1 MHSREFNDGLKGLP
15 MNNRDQY
22 KGILRFW
29 ASASLLML
37 ETGIYTY
44 AWFNWYADAG
54 LDYFFRGNYVVIGLY
69 VLIGFFFM
77 RTFGGFQIGKA
88 KTAEIMSAQMLS
100 VLCVNVI
107 THLQLCLIGTWRISE
122 NVLPIIYMTIADMV
136 LVIIWVLFVTWI
148 FAKLYPPRALLLVYG
163 EREPG
168 NLLRKM
174 KIREDKYDVKE
185 SISCNVDWD
194 LLTAKMDEYG
204 AVMMADIPADVR
216 NKILKYC
223 FSKRIRCYAVPKIA
237 DIMIMSAEKIQIS
250 DTALLL
256 FRNQG
261 LSAGQRCIKRI
272 FDIVVGVIA
281 VIIAS
286 PVMLVIAIAIKAYDG
301 GPVFFIQDR
310 LTRDG
315 EVFRI
320 YKFRSMRV
328 QGADEKQSITKKNDD
343 RITPVGHIIRKL
355 HLDELPQV
363 FNIIKGDMSFVGPRP
378 EWTATTEQY
387 SQNLPEFLF
396 RLKVKAGLTGYAQ
409 VYGKYNTTPYDKLM
423 LDLCYIEKYSFW
435 LDIKLML
442 MTVKTLFQKE
452 NTEGV
457 EAWQTSA
464 DNDDEHGE

>member
-1 MHSREFNDGLKGLP
+1 

-22 KGILRFW
+22 KGIVRFW
-29 ASASLLML
+29 SSALLLML
-37 ETGIYTY
+37 LTGVYTY
-44 AWFNWYADAG
+44 AWFNWYKEAG
-54 LDYFFRGNYVVIGLY
+54 LYYDNRGNYAIICLY
-69 VLIGFFFM
+69 ALIGFFFM
-77 RTFGGFQIGKA
+77 KTFGSFQIGKV
-88 KTAEIMSAQMLS
+88 KMREIIFAQILS
-100 VLCVNVI
+100 VLCLNAV
-107 THLQLCLIGTWRISE
+107 THLQFCLIGRWRISE
-122 NVLPIIYMTIADMV
+122 HLQLLSYMTIADIV
-136 LVIIWVLFVTWI
+136 VVILWGLIVTWV
-148 FAKLYPPRALLLVYG
+148 FAKLYPPRAMLMVYG

-194 LLTAKMDEYG
+194 VLTDKIDEYG
-204 AVMMADIPADVR
+204 AVLMADISSDVR

-223 FSKRIRCYAVPKIA
+223 FNKRIRCYAVPKIS

-310 LTRDG
+310 LTRNG

-423 LDLCYIEKYSFW
+423 LDLTYIEKYSFW
-435 LDIKLML
+435 LDIKLMFL
-442 MTVKTLFQKE
+442 TVKTLFQKE

-464 DNDDEHGE
+464 DNDDEHVN

>member
-1 MHSREFNDGLKGLP
+1 
-15 MNNRDQY
+15 MNKRDQY

-29 ASASLLML
+29 ASAILML
-37 ETGIYTY
+37 LQTGIYSY

-69 VLIGFFFM
+69 ALISFFFM
-77 RTFGGFQIGKA
+77 KAFGCFQIGKV
-88 KTAEIMSAQMLS
+88 KVGETIFTQILS
-100 VLCVNVI
+100 TLCVNTV
-107 THLQLCLIGTWRISE
+107 THLQLCLIGVWRLTE
-122 NVLPIIYMTIADMV
+122 NLAPILYMTAVDIV
-136 LVIIWVLFVTWI
+136 LVVLWAFFATWV
-148 FAKLYPPRALLLVYG
+148 FAKLYPPRAILMVYG
-163 EREPG
+163 EREPV

-174 KIREDKYDVKE
+174 KIREDKYDVRE
-185 SISCNVDWD
+185 SISCNVEWD
-194 LLTAKMDEYG
+194 VLTEKIETYG
-204 AVMMADIPADVR
+204 AVLMADISSDIR

-223 FSKRIRCYAVPKIA
+223 FNNHIRCYAVPKIS

-261 LSAGQRCIKRI
+261 LSAGQRCVKRI
-272 FDIVVGVIA
+272 FDIVVGAVA

-286 PVMLVIAIAIKAYDG
+286 PVMLVIAAAIKIYDG

-310 LTRDG
+310 LTRNG

-378 EWTATTEQY
+378 EWTATTDLY

-423 LDLCYIEKYSFW
+423 LDLTYIEKYSFW

-442 MTVKTLFQKE
+442 LTVKTLFQKE

-464 DNDDEHGE
+464 QIEDEHGD

>member
-1 MHSREFNDGLKGLP
+1 

-29 ASASLLML
+29 ASAILMML
-37 ETGIYTY
+37 QTGIYTY

-69 VLIGFFFM
+69 ALISFFFM
-77 RTFGGFQIGKA
+77 KAFGCFQIGKV
-88 KTAEIMSAQMLS
+88 KTGETIFTQILS
-100 VLCVNVI
+100 TLCVNAV
-107 THLQLCLIGTWRISE
+107 THLQLCLIGVWRLTE
-122 NVLPIIYMTIADMV
+122 NLAPILYMTAADIV
-136 LVIIWVLFVTWI
+136 LVILWAILVTWV
-148 FAKLYPPRALLLVYG
+148 FAKLYPPRAILMIYG
-163 EREPG
+163 EREAV

-174 KIREDKYDVKE
+174 KIREDKYDVRE
-185 SISCNVDWD
+185 SVSCNVDWD
-194 LLTAKMDEYG
+194 ILTAKIDQYG
-204 AVMMADIPADVR
+204 AVLMADISSDIR

-223 FSKRIRCYAVPKIA
+223 FNNHIRCYAVPKIS

-261 LSAGQRCIKRI
+261 LSAGQRCVKRI

-286 PVMLVIAIAIKAYDG
+286 PVMLVIGIAIKVYDG

-310 LTRDG
+310 LTRNG

-328 QGADEKQSITKKNDD
+328 QGADEKKSITKKNDD
-343 RITPVGHIIRKL
+343 RITPVGHVIRKL

-378 EWTATTEQY
+378 EWTATTDLY
-387 SQNLPEFLF
+387 SQHLPEFLF

-423 LDLCYIEKYSFW
+423 LDLTYIEKYSFW

-442 MTVKTLFQKE
+442 LTVKTLFQKE

-464 DNDDEHGE
+464 QIEDEHGD

>member
-1 MHSREFNDGLKGLP
+1 

-22 KGILRFW
+22 KGIFRFW
-29 ASASLLML
+29 ASAILMML

-44 AWFNWYADAG
+44 AWFNWYKEVG
-54 LDYFFRGNYVVIGLY
+54 LYYSDRGNYAVIGLY
-69 VLIGFFFM
+69 ILISFFFM
-77 RTFGGFQIGKA
+77 RTFGCFQIGKV
-88 KTAEIMSAQMLS
+88 KTGETIFTQILS
-100 VLCVNVI
+100 TLCVNAV
-107 THLQLCLIGTWRISE
+107 THLQMCLIGVWRLTE
-122 NVLPIIYMTIADMV
+122 NLAPIVYMTAADIV
-136 LVIIWVLFVTWI
+136 LVVLWAFFVVWV
-148 FAKLYPPRALLLVYG
+148 FAKLYPPRAILMIYG
-163 EREPG
+163 EREAV

-174 KIREDKYDVKE
+174 KIREDKYDVRE
-185 SISCNVDWD
+185 SVSCNVDWD
-194 LLTAKMDEYG
+194 ILTAKIDQYG
-204 AVMMADIPADVR
+204 AVLMADISSDIR

-223 FSKRIRCYAVPKIA
+223 FNNHIRCYAVPKIS

-286 PVMLVIAIAIKAYDG
+286 PVMLVIGIAIKVYDG

-310 LTRDG
+310 LTRNG

-328 QGADEKQSITKKNDD
+328 QGADEKKSITKKNDD
-343 RITPVGHIIRKL
+343 RITPVGHVIRKL

-378 EWTATTEQY
+378 EWTATTDLY
-387 SQNLPEFLF
+387 SQHLPEFLF

-423 LDLCYIEKYSFW
+423 LDLTYIEKYSFW

-442 MTVKTLFQKE
+442 LTVKTLFQKE

-464 DNDDEHGE
+464 QIEDEHGD

>member
-1 MHSREFNDGLKGLP
+1 

-29 ASASLLML
+29 ASAILMML
-37 ETGIYTY
+37 QTGIYTY

-69 VLIGFFFM
+69 ALISFFFM
-77 RTFGGFQIGKA
+77 KAFGCFQIGKI
-88 KTAEIMSAQMLS
+88 KTGEIIFTQILS
-100 VLCVNVI
+100 TLCVNAV
-107 THLQLCLIGTWRISE
+107 THLQLCLIGVWRLTE
-122 NVLPIIYMTIADMV
+122 NLAPILYMTAADIV
-136 LVIIWVLFVTWI
+136 LEILWAIFVTWA
-148 FAKLYPPRALLLVYG
+148 FAKLYPPRAILMIYG
-163 EREPG
+163 EREAV

-174 KIREDKYDVKE
+174 KIREDKYDVRE
-185 SISCNVDWD
+185 SVSCNVDWD
-194 LLTAKMDEYG
+194 ILTAKIDQYG
-204 AVMMADIPADVR
+204 AVLMADISSDIR

-223 FSKRIRCYAVPKIA
+223 FNNHIRCYAVPKIS

-286 PVMLVIAIAIKAYDG
+286 PVMLVIGIAIKVYDG

-310 LTRDG
+310 LTRNG

-328 QGADEKQSITKKNDD
+328 QGADEKKSITKKNDD
-343 RITPVGHIIRKL
+343 RITPVGHVIRKL

-378 EWTATTEQY
+378 EWTATTDLY
-387 SQNLPEFLF
+387 SQHLPEFLF

-423 LDLCYIEKYSFW
+423 LDLTYIEKYSFW

-442 MTVKTLFQKE
+442 LTVKTLFQKE

-464 DNDDEHGE
+464 QIEDEHGD

>member
-1 MHSREFNDGLKGLP
+1 

-29 ASASLLML
+29 ASAILMMFQ
-37 ETGIYTY
+37 TGIYAY

-69 VLIGFFFM
+69 ALISFFFM
-77 RTFGGFQIGKA
+77 RTFGSFQIGKV
-88 KTAEIMSAQMLS
+88 KMRETISAQILS
-100 VLCVNVI
+100 VLCVNAV
-107 THLQLCLIGTWRISE
+107 THLQLCLIGRWRLTE
-122 NVLPIIYMTIADMV
+122 NLAPICYMTVADIIV
-136 LVIIWVLFVTWI
+136 VILWTVFVTWA
-148 FAKLYPPRALLLVYG
+148 FSKLYPPRAILMIYG
-163 EREPG
+163 EREPV

-174 KIREDKYDVKE
+174 KIREDKYDVRE
-185 SISCNVDWD
+185 SISCNTDWD
-194 LLTAKMDEYG
+194 ILTAKIEEYG
-204 AVMMADIPADVR
+204 AVLMADISSDVR
-216 NKILKYC
+216 NKVLKYC
-223 FSKRIRCYAVPKIA
+223 FNKHIRCYAVPKIS

-272 FDIVVGVIA
+272 FDIVVGMIA
-281 VIIAS
+281 VVIAS
-286 PVMLVIAIAIKAYDG
+286 PVMLVIAIAIKVYDG

-310 LTRDG
+310 LTRNG

-363 FNIIKGDMSFVGPRP
+363 FNIIKGDMSFV
-378 EWTATTEQY
+378 
-387 SQNLPEFLF
+387 
-396 RLKVKAGLTGYAQ
+396 VCVYA
-409 VYGKYNTTPYDKLM
+409 
-423 LDLCYIEKYSFW
+423 CR
-435 LDIKLML
+435 
-442 MTVKTLFQKE
+442 TVRREL
-452 NTEGV
+452 
-457 EAWQTSA
+457 
-464 DNDDEHGE
+464 

>member
-1 MHSREFNDGLKGLP
+1 M
-15 MNNRDQY
+15 
-22 KGILRFW
+22 
-29 ASASLLML
+29 LLQ
-37 ETGIYTY
+37 TGIYSY

-69 VLIGFFFM
+69 ALISFFFM
-77 RTFGGFQIGKA
+77 KAFGCFQIGKV
-88 KTAEIMSAQMLS
+88 KVGETIFTQILS
-100 VLCVNVI
+100 TLCVNAV
-107 THLQLCLIGTWRISE
+107 THLQLCLIGVWRLTE
-122 NVLPIIYMTIADMV
+122 NLAPILYMTAVDIV
-136 LVIIWVLFVTWI
+136 LVVLWAFFATWV
-148 FAKLYPPRALLLVYG
+148 FAKLYPPRAILMVYG
-163 EREPG
+163 EREPV

-174 KIREDKYDVKE
+174 KIREDKYDVRE
-185 SISCNVDWD
+185 SISCNVEWD
-194 LLTAKMDEYG
+194 VLTEKIEKYG
-204 AVMMADIPADVR
+204 AVLMADISSDIR

-223 FSKRIRCYAVPKIA
+223 FNNHIRCYAVPKIS

-272 FDIVVGVIA
+272 FDIVVGAVA

-286 PVMLVIAIAIKAYDG
+286 PVMLVIAAAIKIYDG

-310 LTRDG
+310 LTRNG

-378 EWTATTEQY
+378 EWTATTDLY

-423 LDLCYIEKYSFW
+423 LDLTYIEKYSFW

-442 MTVKTLFQKE
+442 LTVKTLFQKE

-464 DNDDEHGE
+464 QIEDEHGD

>member
-1 MHSREFNDGLKGLP
+1 

-29 ASASLLML
+29 ASAILMML
-37 ETGIYTY
+37 QTGIYTY

-69 VLIGFFFM
+69 ALISFFFM
-77 RTFGGFQIGKA
+77 KAFGCFQIGKV
-88 KTAEIMSAQMLS
+88 KTGEIIFTQILS
-100 VLCVNVI
+100 TLCVNAV
-107 THLQLCLIGTWRISE
+107 THLQLCLIGVWRLTE
-122 NVLPIIYMTIADMV
+122 NLAPILYMTAADIV
-136 LVIIWVLFVTWI
+136 LVILWAILVTWV
-148 FAKLYPPRALLLVYG
+148 FAKLYPPRAILMIYG
-163 EREPG
+163 EREAV

-174 KIREDKYDVKE
+174 KIREDKYDVRE
-185 SISCNVDWD
+185 SVSCNVDWD
-194 LLTAKMDEYG
+194 ILTAKIDQYG
-204 AVMMADIPADVR
+204 AVLMADISSDIR

-223 FSKRIRCYAVPKIA
+223 FNNHIRCYAVPKIS

-286 PVMLVIAIAIKAYDG
+286 PVMLVIGIAIKVYDG

-310 LTRDG
+310 LTRNG

-328 QGADEKQSITKKNDD
+328 QGADEKKSITKKNDD
-343 RITPVGHIIRKL
+343 RITPVGHVIRKL

-378 EWTATTEQY
+378 EWTATTDLY
-387 SQNLPEFLF
+387 SQHLPEFLF

-423 LDLCYIEKYSFW
+423 LDLPYIEKYSFW

-442 MTVKTLFQKE
+442 LTVKTLFQKE

-464 DNDDEHGE
+464 QIEDEHGD

>member
-1 MHSREFNDGLKGLP
+1 

-29 ASASLLML
+29 ASAILMML
-37 ETGIYTY
+37 QTGIYTY

-69 VLIGFFFM
+69 ALISFFFM
-77 RTFGGFQIGKA
+77 KAFGCFQIGKI
-88 KTAEIMSAQMLS
+88 KTGEIIFTQILS
-100 VLCVNVI
+100 TLCVNAV
-107 THLQLCLIGTWRISE
+107 THLQLCLIGVWRLTE
-122 NVLPIIYMTIADMV
+122 NLAPILYMTAADIV
-136 LVIIWVLFVTWI
+136 LVILWAILVTWV
-148 FAKLYPPRALLLVYG
+148 FAKLYPPRAILMIYG
-163 EREPG
+163 EREAV

-174 KIREDKYDVKE
+174 KIREDKYDVRE
-185 SISCNVDWD
+185 SVSCNVDWD
-194 LLTAKMDEYG
+194 ILTAKIDQYG
-204 AVMMADIPADVR
+204 AVLMADISSDIR

-223 FSKRIRCYAVPKIA
+223 FNNHIRCYAVPKIS

-286 PVMLVIAIAIKAYDG
+286 PVMLVIGIAIKVYDG

-310 LTRDG
+310 LTRNG

-328 QGADEKQSITKKNDD
+328 QGADEKKSITKKNDD
-343 RITPVGHIIRKL
+343 RITPVGHVIRKL

-378 EWTATTEQY
+378 EWTATTDLY
-387 SQNLPEFLF
+387 SQHLPEFLF

-423 LDLCYIEKYSFW
+423 LDLTYIEKYSFW

-442 MTVKTLFQKE
+442 LTVKTLFQKE

-464 DNDDEHGE
+464 QIEDEHGD

>member
-1 MHSREFNDGLKGLP
+1 

-29 ASASLLML
+29 ASAILMML
-37 ETGIYTY
+37 QTGIYTY

-69 VLIGFFFM
+69 ALISFFFM
-77 RTFGGFQIGKA
+77 KAFGCFQIGKV
-88 KTAEIMSAQMLS
+88 KTGEIIFTQILS
-100 VLCVNVI
+100 TLCVNAV
-107 THLQLCLIGTWRISE
+107 THLQLCLIGVWRLTE
-122 NVLPIIYMTIADMV
+122 NLAPILYMTAADIV
-136 LVIIWVLFVTWI
+136 LVILWAIFVTWV
-148 FAKLYPPRALLLVYG
+148 FAKLYPPRAILMIYG
-163 EREPG
+163 EREAV

-174 KIREDKYDVKE
+174 KIREDKYDVRE
-185 SISCNVDWD
+185 SVSCNVDWD
-194 LLTAKMDEYG
+194 ILTAKIDQYG
-204 AVMMADIPADVR
+204 AVLMADISSDIR

-223 FSKRIRCYAVPKIA
+223 FNNHIRCYAVPKIS

-286 PVMLVIAIAIKAYDG
+286 PVMLVIGIAIKVYDG

-310 LTRDG
+310 LTRNG

-328 QGADEKQSITKKNDD
+328 QGTDEKKSITKKNDD
-343 RITPVGHIIRKL
+343 RITPVGHVIRKL

-378 EWTATTEQY
+378 EWTATTDLY
-387 SQNLPEFLF
+387 SQHLPEFLF

-423 LDLCYIEKYSFW
+423 LDLTYIEKYSFW

-442 MTVKTLFQKE
+442 LTVKTLFQKE

-464 DNDDEHGE
+464 QIEDEHGD

>member
-1 MHSREFNDGLKGLP
+1 

-29 ASASLLML
+29 ASAILMML
-37 ETGIYTY
+37 QTGIYTY

-69 VLIGFFFM
+69 ALISFFFM
-77 RTFGGFQIGKA
+77 KAFGCFQIGKV
-88 KTAEIMSAQMLS
+88 KTGETIFTQILS
-100 VLCVNVI
+100 TLCVNAV
-107 THLQLCLIGTWRISE
+107 THLQLCLIGVWRLTE
-122 NVLPIIYMTIADMV
+122 NLAPILYMTAADIV
-136 LVIIWVLFVTWI
+136 LVILWAILVTWV
-148 FAKLYPPRALLLVYG
+148 FAKLYPPRAILMIYG
-163 EREPG
+163 EREAV

-174 KIREDKYDVKE
+174 KIREDKYDVRE
-185 SISCNVDWD
+185 SVSCNVDWD
-194 LLTAKMDEYG
+194 ILTAKIDQYG
-204 AVMMADIPADVR
+204 AVLMADISSDIR

-223 FSKRIRCYAVPKIA
+223 FNNHIRCYAVPKIS

-286 PVMLVIAIAIKAYDG
+286 PVMLVIGIAIKVYDG

-310 LTRDG
+310 LTRNG

-328 QGADEKQSITKKNDD
+328 QGADEKKSITKKNDD
-343 RITPVGHIIRKL
+343 RITPVGHVIRKL

-378 EWTATTEQY
+378 EWTATTDLY
-387 SQNLPEFLF
+387 SQHLPEFLF

-423 LDLCYIEKYSFW
+423 LDLTYIEKYSFW

-442 MTVKTLFQKE
+442 LTVKTLFQKE

-464 DNDDEHGE
+464 QIEDEHGD

>member
-1 MHSREFNDGLKGLP
+1 MK
-15 MNNRDQY
+15 
-22 KGILRFW
+22 
-29 ASASLLML
+29 A
-37 ETGIYTY
+37 
-44 AWFNWYADAG
+44 
-54 LDYFFRGNYVVIGLY
+54 
-69 VLIGFFFM
+69 
-77 RTFGGFQIGKA
+77 FGCFQIGKV
-88 KTAEIMSAQMLS
+88 KTGEIIFTQILS
-100 VLCVNVI
+100 TLCVNAV
-107 THLQLCLIGTWRISE
+107 THLQLCLIGVWRLTE
-122 NVLPIIYMTIADMV
+122 NLAPILYMTAADIV
-136 LVIIWVLFVTWI
+136 LVILWAILVTWV
-148 FAKLYPPRALLLVYG
+148 FAKLYPPRAILMIYG
-163 EREPG
+163 EREAV

-174 KIREDKYDVKE
+174 KIREDKYDVRE
-185 SISCNVDWD
+185 SVSCNVDWD
-194 LLTAKMDEYG
+194 ILTAKIDQYG
-204 AVMMADIPADVR
+204 AVLMADISSDIR

-223 FSKRIRCYAVPKIA
+223 FNNHIRCYAVPKIS

-286 PVMLVIAIAIKAYDG
+286 PVMLVIGIAIKVYDG

-310 LTRDG
+310 LTRNG

-328 QGADEKQSITKKNDD
+328 QGADEKKSITKKNDD
-343 RITPVGHIIRKL
+343 RITPVGHVIRKL

-378 EWTATTEQY
+378 EWTATTDLY
-387 SQNLPEFLF
+387 SQHLPEFLF

-423 LDLCYIEKYSFW
+423 LDLTYIEKYSFW

-442 MTVKTLFQKE
+442 LTVKTLFQKE

-464 DNDDEHGE
+464 QIEDEHGD

>member
-1 MHSREFNDGLKGLP
+1 

-29 ASASLLML
+29 ASAILMML
-37 ETGIYTY
+37 QTGIYTY

-69 VLIGFFFM
+69 ALISFFFM
-77 RTFGGFQIGKA
+77 KAFGCFQIGKV
-88 KTAEIMSAQMLS
+88 KTGEIIFTQILS
-100 VLCVNVI
+100 TLCVNAV
-107 THLQLCLIGTWRISE
+107 THLQLCLIGVWRLTE
-122 NVLPIIYMTIADMV
+122 NLAPILYMTAADIV
-136 LVIIWVLFVTWI
+136 LVILWAMFVTWV
-148 FAKLYPPRALLLVYG
+148 FAKLYPPRAILMIYG
-163 EREPG
+163 EREAV

-174 KIREDKYDVKE
+174 KIREDKYDVRE
-185 SISCNVDWD
+185 SVSCNVDWD
-194 LLTAKMDEYG
+194 ILTAKIDQYG
-204 AVMMADIPADVR
+204 AVLMADISSDIR

-223 FSKRIRCYAVPKIA
+223 FNNHIRCYAVPKIS

-286 PVMLVIAIAIKAYDG
+286 PVMLVIGIAIKVYDG

-310 LTRDG
+310 LTRNG

-328 QGADEKQSITKKNDD
+328 QGADEKKSITKKNDD
-343 RITPVGHIIRKL
+343 RITPVGHVIRKL

-378 EWTATTEQY
+378 EWTATTDLY
-387 SQNLPEFLF
+387 SQHLPEFLF

-423 LDLCYIEKYSFW
+423 LDLTYIEKYSFW

-442 MTVKTLFQKE
+442 LTVKTLFQKE

-464 DNDDEHGE
+464 QIEDEHGD

>member
-1 MHSREFNDGLKGLP
+1 

-29 ASASLLML
+29 ASAILMML
-37 ETGIYTY
+37 QTGIYTY

-69 VLIGFFFM
+69 ALISFFFM
-77 RTFGGFQIGKA
+77 KAFGCFQIGKV
-88 KTAEIMSAQMLS
+88 KTGETIFTQILS
-100 VLCVNVI
+100 TLCVNAV
-107 THLQLCLIGTWRISE
+107 THLQLCLIGVWRLTE
-122 NVLPIIYMTIADMV
+122 NLAPILYMTAADIV
-136 LVIIWVLFVTWI
+136 LVILWALFVTWV
-148 FAKLYPPRALLLVYG
+148 FAKLYPPRAILMIYG
-163 EREPG
+163 EREAV

-174 KIREDKYDVKE
+174 KIREDKYDVRE

-194 LLTAKMDEYG
+194 ILTAKIDQYG
-204 AVMMADIPADVR
+204 AVLMADISSDIR

-223 FSKRIRCYAVPKIA
+223 FNNHIRCYAVPKIS

-286 PVMLVIAIAIKAYDG
+286 PVMLVIGIAIKVYDG

-310 LTRDG
+310 LTRNG

-328 QGADEKQSITKKNDD
+328 QGADEKKSITKKNDD
-343 RITPVGHIIRKL
+343 RITPVGHVIRKL

-378 EWTATTEQY
+378 EWTATTDLY
-387 SQNLPEFLF
+387 SQHLPEFLF

-423 LDLCYIEKYSFW
+423 LDLTYIEKYSFW

-442 MTVKTLFQKE
+442 LTVKTLFQKE

-464 DNDDEHGE
+464 QIEDEHGD

>member
-1 MHSREFNDGLKGLP
+1 

-29 ASASLLML
+29 ASAILMML
-37 ETGIYTY
+37 QTGIYTY

-69 VLIGFFFM
+69 ALISFFFM
-77 RTFGGFQIGKA
+77 KAFGCIQIGNV
-88 KTAEIMSAQMLS
+88 KTGEIIFTQILS
-100 VLCVNVI
+100 TLCVNAV
-107 THLQLCLIGTWRISE
+107 THLQLCLIGVWRLTE
-122 NVLPIIYMTIADMV
+122 NLAPILYMTAADIV
-136 LVIIWVLFVTWI
+136 LVILWAIFVTWV
-148 FAKLYPPRALLLVYG
+148 FAKLYPPRAILMIYG
-163 EREPG
+163 EREAV

-174 KIREDKYDVKE
+174 KIREDKYDVRE
-185 SISCNVDWD
+185 SVSCNVDWD
-194 LLTAKMDEYG
+194 ILTAKIDQYG
-204 AVMMADIPADVR
+204 AVLMADISSDIR

-223 FSKRIRCYAVPKIA
+223 FNNHIRCYAVPKIS

-286 PVMLVIAIAIKAYDG
+286 PVMLVIGIAIKVYDG

-310 LTRDG
+310 LTRNG

-328 QGADEKQSITKKNDD
+328 QGADEKKSITKKNDD
-343 RITPVGHIIRKL
+343 RITPVGHVIRKL

-378 EWTATTEQY
+378 EWTATTDLY
-387 SQNLPEFLF
+387 SQHLPEFLF

-423 LDLCYIEKYSFW
+423 LDLTYIEKYSFW

-442 MTVKTLFQKE
+442 LTVKTLFQKE

-464 DNDDEHGE
+464 QIEDEHGD

>member
-1 MHSREFNDGLKGLP
+1 M
-15 MNNRDQY
+15 
-22 KGILRFW
+22 
-29 ASASLLML
+29 
-37 ETGIYTY
+37 
-44 AWFNWYADAG
+44 
-54 LDYFFRGNYVVIGLY
+54 DYFFRGNYVVIGLY
-69 VLIGFFFM
+69 ALISFFFM
-77 RTFGGFQIGKA
+77 KTFGCFQIGKV
-88 KTAEIMSAQMLS
+88 KMRETMSEQILS
-100 VLCVNVI
+100 VLCVNAV
-107 THLQLCLIGTWRISE
+107 THLQLCLIGRWRISE
-122 NVLPIIYMTIADMV
+122 NLVPLLYMTVADIV
-136 LVIIWVLFVTWI
+136 LVVCWTLFVTWL
-148 FAKLYPPRALLLVYG
+148 FTKLYPPRTILMIYG

-185 SISCNVDWD
+185 SVSCNVDWD
-194 LLTAKMDEYG
+194 TLTAKIDAYG
-204 AVMMADIPADVR
+204 AVLMADISSEVR

-223 FSKRIRCYAVPKIA
+223 FNKHIRCYAVPKIS

-250 DTALLL
+250 DMALLL

-286 PVMLVIAIAIKAYDG
+286 PVMLVIAVAIKAYDG

-310 LTRDG
+310 LTRNG

-378 EWTATTEQY
+378 EWTATTDIY

-423 LDLCYIEKYSFW
+423 LDLTYIEKYSFW

-442 MTVKTLFQKE
+442 LTVKTLFQKE

-464 DNDDEHGE
+464 EIEDEHGD

>member
-1 MHSREFNDGLKGLP
+1 

-29 ASASLLML
+29 ASAILMIL
-37 ETGIYTY
+37 ETALYAY
-44 AWFNWYADAG
+44 AWFHWYADAG
-54 LDYFFRGNYVVIGLY
+54 LGYSFRGNYVVIGLY
-69 VLIGFFFM
+69 ALISFFFM
-77 RTFGGFQIGKA
+77 RTFGSFQIGKVRMRE
-88 KTAEIMSAQMLS
+88 TISAQILS
-100 VLCVNVI
+100 VVCVNAV
-107 THLQLCLIGTWRISE
+107 THLQLCLIGTWGIDQ
-122 NVLPIIYMTIADMV
+122 NLMPIIYLTILDIAA
-136 LVIIWVLFVTWI
+136 VIIWAVIVTWI
-148 FAKLYPPRALLLVYG
+148 FAKLYPPRAILMIYG

-174 KIREDKYDVKE
+174 KIREDKYDVRE
-185 SISCNVDWD
+185 SISCTVDWD
-194 LLTAKMDEYG
+194 MLTAKIDEYG
-204 AVMMADIPADVR
+204 AVMMADISSDVR
-216 NKILKYC
+216 NRILKYC
-223 FSKRIRCYAVPKIA
+223 FNKRIRCYAVPKIS

-272 FDIVVGVIA
+272 FDIVVGIIA

-286 PVMLVIAIAIKAYDG
+286 PVMLVIAVAIKIYDG

-310 LTRDG
+310 LTRNG

-343 RITPVGHIIRKL
+343 RITPVGHVIRKL

-378 EWTATTEQY
+378 EWTATTDLY

-423 LDLCYIEKYSFW
+423 LDLTYIEKYSFW

-464 DNDDEHGE
+464 EVDDEHGD

>member
-1 MHSREFNDGLKGLP
+1 

-29 ASASLLML
+29 ASAILMML
-37 ETGIYTY
+37 QTGIYTS

-69 VLIGFFFM
+69 ALISFFFM
-77 RTFGGFQIGKA
+77 KAFGCFQIGKV
-88 KTAEIMSAQMLS
+88 KTGETIFTQILS
-100 VLCVNVI
+100 TLCVNAV
-107 THLQLCLIGTWRISE
+107 THLQLCLIGVWRLTE
-122 NVLPIIYMTIADMV
+122 NLAPILYMTAADIV
-136 LVIIWVLFVTWI
+136 LVILWAILVTWV
-148 FAKLYPPRALLLVYG
+148 FAKLYPPRAILMIYG
-163 EREPG
+163 EREAV

-174 KIREDKYDVKE
+174 KIREDKYDVRE
-185 SISCNVDWD
+185 SVSCNVDWD
-194 LLTAKMDEYG
+194 ILTAKIDQYG
-204 AVMMADIPADVR
+204 AVLMADISSDIR

-223 FSKRIRCYAVPKIA
+223 FNNHIRCYAVPKIS

-286 PVMLVIAIAIKAYDG
+286 PVMLVIGIAIKVYDG

-310 LTRDG
+310 LTRNG

-328 QGADEKQSITKKNDD
+328 QGADEKKSITKKNDD
-343 RITPVGHIIRKL
+343 RITPVGHVIRKL

-363 FNIIKGDMSFVGPRP
+363 FNIIKGDMAFVGPRP
-378 EWTATTEQY
+378 EWTATTDLY
-387 SQNLPEFLF
+387 SQHLPEFLF

-423 LDLCYIEKYSFW
+423 LDLTYIEKYSFW

-442 MTVKTLFQKE
+442 LTVKTLFQKE

-464 DNDDEHGE
+464 QIEDEHGD

>member
-1 MHSREFNDGLKGLP
+1 

-29 ASASLLML
+29 ASAILMML
-37 ETGIYTY
+37 QTGIYTY

-69 VLIGFFFM
+69 ALISFFFM
-77 RTFGGFQIGKA
+77 KAFGCFQIGKV
-88 KTAEIMSAQMLS
+88 KTGEIIFTQILS
-100 VLCVNVI
+100 TLCVNAV
-107 THLQLCLIGTWRISE
+107 THLQLCLIGVWRLTE
-122 NVLPIIYMTIADMV
+122 NLAPILYMTAADIV
-136 LVIIWVLFVTWI
+136 LVILWAILVTWV
-148 FAKLYPPRALLLVYG
+148 FAKLYPPRAILMIYG
-163 EREPG
+163 EREAV

-174 KIREDKYDVKE
+174 KIREDKYDVRE
-185 SISCNVDWD
+185 SVSCNVDWD
-194 LLTAKMDEYG
+194 ILTAKIDQYG
-204 AVMMADIPADVR
+204 AVLMADISSDIR

-223 FSKRIRCYAVPKIA
+223 FNNHIRCYAVPKIS

-286 PVMLVIAIAIKAYDG
+286 PVMLVIGIAIKVYDG

-310 LTRDG
+310 LTRNG

-328 QGADEKQSITKKNDD
+328 QGADEKKSITKKNDD
-343 RITPVGHIIRKL
+343 RITPVGHVIRKL

-378 EWTATTEQY
+378 EWTATTDLY
-387 SQNLPEFLF
+387 SQHLPEFLF

-423 LDLCYIEKYSFW
+423 LDLTYIEKYSFW

-442 MTVKTLFQKE
+442 LTVKTLFQKE

-464 DNDDEHGE
+464 QIEDEHGD

>member
-1 MHSREFNDGLKGLP
+1 

-29 ASASLLML
+29 ASAILMML
-37 ETGIYTY
+37 QTGIYTY

-69 VLIGFFFM
+69 ALISFFFM
-77 RTFGGFQIGKA
+77 KAFGCFQIGKV
-88 KTAEIMSAQMLS
+88 KMGETIFTQILS
-100 VLCVNVI
+100 TLCVNAV
-107 THLQLCLIGTWRISE
+107 THLQLCLIGVWRLTE
-122 NVLPIIYMTIADMV
+122 NLAPILYMTAADIV
-136 LVIIWVLFVTWI
+136 LVILWAIFVTWV
-148 FAKLYPPRALLLVYG
+148 FAKLYPPRAILMIYG
-163 EREPG
+163 EREAV

-174 KIREDKYDVKE
+174 KIREDKYDVRE
-185 SISCNVDWD
+185 SVSCNVDWD
-194 LLTAKMDEYG
+194 ILTAKIDQYG
-204 AVMMADIPADVR
+204 AVLMADISSDIR

-223 FSKRIRCYAVPKIA
+223 FNNHIRCYAVPKIS

-286 PVMLVIAIAIKAYDG
+286 PVMLVIGIAIKVYDG

-310 LTRDG
+310 LTRNG

-328 QGADEKQSITKKNDD
+328 QGADEKKSITKKNDD
-343 RITPVGHIIRKL
+343 RITPVGHVIRKL

-378 EWTATTEQY
+378 EWTATTDLY
-387 SQNLPEFLF
+387 SQHLPEFLF

-423 LDLCYIEKYSFW
+423 LDLTYIEKYSFW

-442 MTVKTLFQKE
+442 LTVKTLFQKE

-464 DNDDEHGE
+464 QIEDEHGD

>member
-1 MHSREFNDGLKGLP
+1 M
-15 MNNRDQY
+15 
-22 KGILRFW
+22 
-29 ASASLLML
+29 ML
-37 ETGIYTY
+37 QTGIYAY

-69 VLIGFFFM
+69 ALISFFFM
-77 RTFGGFQIGKA
+77 RTFGSFQIGKV
-88 KTAEIMSAQMLS
+88 KMRDTIMAQVLS
-100 VLCVNVI
+100 VLCVNAV
-107 THLQLCLIGTWRISE
+107 THLQLCLIGVWRITE
-122 NVLPIIYMTIADMV
+122 NLEPMIYMTAADIV
-136 LVIIWVLFVTWI
+136 LVVLWALFVTWF
-148 FAKLYPPRALLLVYG
+148 FAKLYPPRAILAIYG
-163 EREPG
+163 EREPE

-174 KIREDKYDVKE
+174 KIREDKYDVRE

-194 LLTAKMDEYG
+194 VLTAKIDEYG
-204 AVMMADIPADVR
+204 AVLMADISSDIR

-223 FSKRIRCYAVPKIA
+223 FNKRIRCYAVPKIS

-281 VIIAS
+281 TIIAS

-301 GPVFFIQDR
+301 GPVFFIQNR
-310 LTRDG
+310 LTRNG

-355 HLDELPQV
+355 HLDELPQI

-378 EWTATTEQY
+378 EWTATTDLY
-387 SQNLPEFLF
+387 SQHLPEFLF

-423 LDLCYIEKYSFW
+423 LDLTYIEKYSFW

-442 MTVKTLFQKE
+442 LTVKTLFQKE

-464 DNDDEHGE
+464 QIEDEHDD

>member
-1 MHSREFNDGLKGLP
+1 

-29 ASASLLML
+29 ASAILMML
-37 ETGIYTY
+37 QTGIYTY

-69 VLIGFFFM
+69 ALISFFFM
-77 RTFGGFQIGKA
+77 KAFGCFQIGKI
-88 KTAEIMSAQMLS
+88 KTGEIIFTQILS
-100 VLCVNVI
+100 TLCVNAV
-107 THLQLCLIGTWRISE
+107 THLQLCLIGVWRLTE
-122 NVLPIIYMTIADMV
+122 NLAPILYMTAADIV
-136 LVIIWVLFVTWI
+136 LVILWALFVTWV
-148 FAKLYPPRALLLVYG
+148 FAKLYPPRAILMIYG
-163 EREPG
+163 EREAV

-174 KIREDKYDVKE
+174 KIREDKYDVRE
-185 SISCNVDWD
+185 SVSCNVDWD
-194 LLTAKMDEYG
+194 ILTAKIDQYG
-204 AVMMADIPADVR
+204 AVLMADISSDIR

-223 FSKRIRCYAVPKIA
+223 FNNHIRCYAVPKIS

-286 PVMLVIAIAIKAYDG
+286 PVMLVIGIAIKVYDG

-310 LTRDG
+310 LTRNG

-328 QGADEKQSITKKNDD
+328 QGADEKKSITKKNDD
-343 RITPVGHIIRKL
+343 RITPVGHVIRKL

-378 EWTATTEQY
+378 EWTATTDLY
-387 SQNLPEFLF
+387 SQHLPEFLF

-423 LDLCYIEKYSFW
+423 LDLTYIEKYSFW

-442 MTVKTLFQKE
+442 LTVKTLFQKE

-464 DNDDEHGE
+464 QIEDEHGD

>member
-1 MHSREFNDGLKGLP
+1 

-29 ASASLLML
+29 ASAILMML
-37 ETGIYTY
+37 QTGIYTY

-69 VLIGFFFM
+69 ALISFFFM
-77 RTFGGFQIGKA
+77 KAFGCFQIGKV
-88 KTAEIMSAQMLS
+88 KMGETIFTQILS
-100 VLCVNVI
+100 TLCVNAV
-107 THLQLCLIGTWRISE
+107 THLQLCLIGVWRLTE
-122 NVLPIIYMTIADMV
+122 NLAPILYMTAADIA
-136 LVIIWVLFVTWI
+136 LVILWAIFVTWV
-148 FAKLYPPRALLLVYG
+148 FAKLYPPRAILMIYG
-163 EREPG
+163 EREAV

-174 KIREDKYDVKE
+174 KIREDKYDVRE
-185 SISCNVDWD
+185 SVSCNVDWD
-194 LLTAKMDEYG
+194 ILTAKIDQYG
-204 AVMMADIPADVR
+204 AVLMADISSDIR

-223 FSKRIRCYAVPKIA
+223 FNNHIRCYAVPKIS

-286 PVMLVIAIAIKAYDG
+286 PVMLVIGIAIKVYDG

-310 LTRDG
+310 LTRNG

-328 QGADEKQSITKKNDD
+328 QGADEKKSITKKNDD
-343 RITPVGHIIRKL
+343 RITPVGHVIRKL

-378 EWTATTEQY
+378 EWTATTDLY
-387 SQNLPEFLF
+387 SQHLPEFLF

-423 LDLCYIEKYSFW
+423 LDLTYIEKYSFW

-442 MTVKTLFQKE
+442 LTVKTLFQKE

-464 DNDDEHGE
+464 QIEDEHGD

>member
-1 MHSREFNDGLKGLP
+1 

-29 ASASLLML
+29 ASAILMML
-37 ETGIYTY
+37 QTGIYTY

-69 VLIGFFFM
+69 ALISFFFM
-77 RTFGGFQIGKA
+77 KAFGCFQIGKI
-88 KTAEIMSAQMLS
+88 KTGEIIFTQILS
-100 VLCVNVI
+100 TLCVNAV
-107 THLQLCLIGTWRISE
+107 THLQLCLIGVWRLTE
-122 NVLPIIYMTIADMV
+122 NLAPILYMTAADIV
-136 LVIIWVLFVTWI
+136 LVILWAIFVTWV
-148 FAKLYPPRALLLVYG
+148 FAKLYPPRAILMIYG
-163 EREPG
+163 EREAV

-174 KIREDKYDVKE
+174 KIREDKYDVRE
-185 SISCNVDWD
+185 SVSCNVDWD
-194 LLTAKMDEYG
+194 ILTAKIDQYG
-204 AVMMADIPADVR
+204 AVLMADISSDIR

-223 FSKRIRCYAVPKIA
+223 FNNHIRCYAVPKIS

-286 PVMLVIAIAIKAYDG
+286 PVMLVIGIAIKVYDG

-310 LTRDG
+310 LTRNG

-328 QGADEKQSITKKNDD
+328 QGTDEKKSITKKNDD
-343 RITPVGHIIRKL
+343 RITPVGHVIRKL

-378 EWTATTEQY
+378 EWTATTDLY
-387 SQNLPEFLF
+387 SQHLPEFLF

-423 LDLCYIEKYSFW
+423 LDLTYIEKYSFW

-464 DNDDEHGE
+464 EVDDEHGD

>member
-1 MHSREFNDGLKGLP
+1 

-29 ASASLLML
+29 ASAILMML
-37 ETGIYTY
+37 QTGIYTY

-69 VLIGFFFM
+69 ALISFFFM
-77 RTFGGFQIGKA
+77 KAFGCFQIGKI
-88 KTAEIMSAQMLS
+88 KTGEIIFTQILS
-100 VLCVNVI
+100 TLCVNAV
-107 THLQLCLIGTWRISE
+107 THLQLCLIGVWRLTE
-122 NVLPIIYMTIADMV
+122 NLAPILYMTAADIV
-136 LVIIWVLFVTWI
+136 LVILWAIFVTWV
-148 FAKLYPPRALLLVYG
+148 FAKLYPPRAILMIYG
-163 EREPG
+163 EREAV

-174 KIREDKYDVKE
+174 KIREDKYDVRE
-185 SISCNVDWD
+185 SVSCNTDWD
-194 LLTAKMDEYG
+194 ILTAKIDQYG
-204 AVMMADIPADVR
+204 AVLMADISSDIR

-223 FSKRIRCYAVPKIA
+223 FNNHIRCYAVPKIS

-286 PVMLVIAIAIKAYDG
+286 PVMLVIGIAIKVYDG

-310 LTRDG
+310 LTRNG

-328 QGADEKQSITKKNDD
+328 QGADEKKSITKKNDD
-343 RITPVGHIIRKL
+343 RITPVGHVIRKL

-378 EWTATTEQY
+378 EWTATTDLY
-387 SQNLPEFLF
+387 SQHLPEFLF

-423 LDLCYIEKYSFW
+423 LDLTYIEKYSFW

-442 MTVKTLFQKE
+442 LTVKTLFQKE

-464 DNDDEHGE
+464 QIEDEHGD

>member
-1 MHSREFNDGLKGLP
+1 
-15 MNNRDQY
+15 MNKRDQY

-29 ASASLLML
+29 ASAILML
-37 ETGIYTY
+37 LQTGIYSY

-69 VLIGFFFM
+69 ALISFFFM
-77 RTFGGFQIGKA
+77 KAFGCFQIGKV
-88 KTAEIMSAQMLS
+88 KVGETIFTQILS
-100 VLCVNVI
+100 TLCVNAV
-107 THLQLCLIGTWRISE
+107 THLQLCLIGVWRLTE
-122 NVLPIIYMTIADMV
+122 NLAPILYMTAVDIV
-136 LVIIWVLFVTWI
+136 LVVLWAFFATWV
-148 FAKLYPPRALLLVYG
+148 FAKLYPPRAILMVYG
-163 EREPG
+163 EREPV

-174 KIREDKYDVKE
+174 KIREDKYDVRE
-185 SISCNVDWD
+185 SISCNVEWD
-194 LLTAKMDEYG
+194 VLTEKIEKYG
-204 AVMMADIPADVR
+204 AVLMADISSDIR

-223 FSKRIRCYAVPKIA
+223 FNNHIRCYAVPKIS

-272 FDIVVGVIA
+272 FDIVVGAVA

-286 PVMLVIAIAIKAYDG
+286 PVMLVIAAAIKIYDG

-310 LTRDG
+310 LTRNG

-378 EWTATTEQY
+378 EWTATTDLY

-423 LDLCYIEKYSFW
+423 LDLTYIEKYSFW

-442 MTVKTLFQKE
+442 LTVKTLFQKE

-464 DNDDEHGE
+464 QIEDEHGD

>member
-1 MHSREFNDGLKGLP
+1 

-29 ASASLLML
+29 ASAILMML
-37 ETGIYTY
+37 QTGIYTY

-69 VLIGFFFM
+69 ALISFFFM
-77 RTFGGFQIGKA
+77 KAFGCFQIGKI
-88 KTAEIMSAQMLS
+88 KTGEIIFTQILS
-100 VLCVNVI
+100 TLCVNAV
-107 THLQLCLIGTWRISE
+107 THLQLCLIGVWRLTE
-122 NVLPIIYMTIADMV
+122 NLAPILYMTAADIV
-136 LVIIWVLFVTWI
+136 LVILWAIFVTWV
-148 FAKLYPPRALLLVYG
+148 FAKLYPPRAILMIYG
-163 EREPG
+163 EREAV

-174 KIREDKYDVKE
+174 KIREDKYDVRE
-185 SISCNVDWD
+185 SVSCNVDWD
-194 LLTAKMDEYG
+194 ILTAKIDQYG
-204 AVMMADIPADVR
+204 AVLMADISSDIR

-223 FSKRIRCYAVPKIA
+223 FNNHIRCYAVPKIS

-286 PVMLVIAIAIKAYDG
+286 PVMLVIGIAIKVYDG

-310 LTRDG
+310 LTRNG

-328 QGADEKQSITKKNDD
+328 QGTDEKKSITKKNDD
-343 RITPVGHIIRKL
+343 RITPVGHVIRKL

-378 EWTATTEQY
+378 EWTATTDLY
-387 SQNLPEFLF
+387 SQHLPEFLF

-423 LDLCYIEKYSFW
+423 LDLTYIEKYSFW

-442 MTVKTLFQKE
+442 LTVKTLFQKE

-464 DNDDEHGE
+464 QIEDEHGD

>member
-1 MHSREFNDGLKGLP
+1 M
-15 MNNRDQY
+15 
-22 KGILRFW
+22 ILW
-29 ASASLLML
+29 
-37 ETGIYTY
+37 G
-44 AWFNWYADAG
+44 
-54 LDYFFRGNYVVIGLY
+54 
-69 VLIGFFFM
+69 
-77 RTFGGFQIGKA
+77 
-88 KTAEIMSAQMLS
+88 
-100 VLCVNVI
+100 
-107 THLQLCLIGTWRISE
+107 
-122 NVLPIIYMTIADMV
+122 
-136 LVIIWVLFVTWI
+136 LFVAWV
-148 FAKLYPPRALLLVYG
+148 FAKLYPPRAMLMVYG
-163 EREPG
+163 EREPS

-174 KIREDKYDVKE
+174 KIREDKYDVRE

-194 LLTAKMDEYG
+194 VLTAKIEEYG
-204 AVMMADIPADVR
+204 AVLMADISSDVR

-223 FSKRIRCYAVPKIA
+223 FNKRIRCYAVPKIS

-272 FDIVVGVIA
+272 FDIVVGIIA
-281 VIIAS
+281 VIVAS

-310 LTRDG
+310 LTRNG

-423 LDLCYIEKYSFW
+423 LDLTYIEKYSFW
-435 LDIKLML
+435 LDIKLMFL
-442 MTVKTLFQKE
+442 TVKTLFQKE

-464 DNDDEHGE
+464 DHDDEHVN

>member
-1 MHSREFNDGLKGLP
+1 

-29 ASASLLML
+29 ASAILMML
-37 ETGIYTY
+37 QTGIYTY

-69 VLIGFFFM
+69 ALISFFFM
-77 RTFGGFQIGKA
+77 KAFGCFQIGKV
-88 KTAEIMSAQMLS
+88 KTGETIFTQILS
-100 VLCVNVI
+100 TLCVNAV
-107 THLQLCLIGTWRISE
+107 THLQLCLIGVWRLTE
-122 NVLPIIYMTIADMV
+122 NLAPILYMTAADIV
-136 LVIIWVLFVTWI
+136 LVILWALFVTWV
-148 FAKLYPPRALLLVYG
+148 FAKLYPPRAILMIYG
-163 EREPG
+163 EREAV

-174 KIREDKYDVKE
+174 KIREDKYDVRE
-185 SISCNVDWD
+185 SVSCNVDWD
-194 LLTAKMDEYG
+194 ILTAKIDQYG
-204 AVMMADIPADVR
+204 AVLMADISSDIR

-223 FSKRIRCYAVPKIA
+223 FNNHIRCYAVPKIS

-286 PVMLVIAIAIKAYDG
+286 PVMLVIGIAIKVYDG

-310 LTRDG
+310 LTRNG

-328 QGADEKQSITKKNDD
+328 QGADEKKSITKKNDD
-343 RITPVGHIIRKL
+343 RITPVGHVIRKL

-378 EWTATTEQY
+378 EWTATTDLY
-387 SQNLPEFLF
+387 SQHLPEFLF

-423 LDLCYIEKYSFW
+423 LDLTYIEKYSFW

-442 MTVKTLFQKE
+442 LTVKTLFQKE

-464 DNDDEHGE
+464 QIEDEHGD

>member
-1 MHSREFNDGLKGLP
+1 

-29 ASASLLML
+29 ASAILMML
-37 ETGIYTY
+37 QTGIYTY

-69 VLIGFFFM
+69 ALISFFFM
-77 RTFGGFQIGKA
+77 KAFGCFQIGKV
-88 KTAEIMSAQMLS
+88 KTGEIIFTQILS
-100 VLCVNVI
+100 TLCVNAV
-107 THLQLCLIGTWRISE
+107 THLQLCLIGVWRLTE
-122 NVLPIIYMTIADMV
+122 NLAPILYMTAADIV
-136 LVIIWVLFVTWI
+136 LVILWAIFVTWV
-148 FAKLYPPRALLLVYG
+148 FAKLYPPRAILMIYG
-163 EREPG
+163 EREAV

-174 KIREDKYDVKE
+174 KIREDKYDVRE
-185 SISCNVDWD
+185 SVSCNVDWD
-194 LLTAKMDEYG
+194 ILTAKIDQYG
-204 AVMMADIPADVR
+204 AVLMADISSDIR

-223 FSKRIRCYAVPKIA
+223 FNNHIRCYAVPKIS

-286 PVMLVIAIAIKAYDG
+286 PVMLVIGIAIKVYDG

-310 LTRDG
+310 LTRNG

-328 QGADEKQSITKKNDD
+328 QGADEKKSITKKNDD
-343 RITPVGHIIRKL
+343 RITPVGHVIRKL

-378 EWTATTEQY
+378 EWTATTDLY
-387 SQNLPEFLF
+387 SQHLPEFLF

-423 LDLCYIEKYSFW
+423 LDLTYIEKYSFW

-442 MTVKTLFQKE
+442 LTVKTLFQKE

-464 DNDDEHGE
+464 QIEDEHGD

>member
-1 MHSREFNDGLKGLP
+1 

-29 ASASLLML
+29 ASAILMML
-37 ETGIYTY
+37 QTGIYTY

-69 VLIGFFFM
+69 ALISFFFM
-77 RTFGGFQIGKA
+77 KAFGCFQIGKV
-88 KTAEIMSAQMLS
+88 KTGEIIFTQILS
-100 VLCVNVI
+100 TLCVNAV
-107 THLQLCLIGTWRISE
+107 THLQLCLIGVWRLTE
-122 NVLPIIYMTIADMV
+122 NLAPILYMTAADIV
-136 LVIIWVLFVTWI
+136 LVILWALFVTWV
-148 FAKLYPPRALLLVYG
+148 FAKLYPPRAILMIYG
-163 EREPG
+163 EREAV

-174 KIREDKYDVKE
+174 KIREDKYDVRE
-185 SISCNVDWD
+185 SVSCNVDWD
-194 LLTAKMDEYG
+194 ILTAKIDQYG
-204 AVMMADIPADVR
+204 AVLMADISSDIR

-223 FSKRIRCYAVPKIA
+223 FNNHIRCYAVPKIS

-286 PVMLVIAIAIKAYDG
+286 PVMLVIGIAIKVYDG

-310 LTRDG
+310 LTRNG

-328 QGADEKQSITKKNDD
+328 QGADEKKSITKKNDD
-343 RITPVGHIIRKL
+343 RITPVGHVIRKL

-378 EWTATTEQY
+378 EWTATTDLY
-387 SQNLPEFLF
+387 SQHLPEFLF

-423 LDLCYIEKYSFW
+423 LELTYIEKYSFW

-442 MTVKTLFQKE
+442 LTVKTLFQKE

-464 DNDDEHGE
+464 QIEDEHGD

>member
-1 MHSREFNDGLKGLP
+1 

-29 ASASLLML
+29 ASAILMML
-37 ETGIYTY
+37 QTGIYTY

-69 VLIGFFFM
+69 ALISFFFM
-77 RTFGGFQIGKA
+77 KAFGCFQIGKI
-88 KTAEIMSAQMLS
+88 KTGEIIFTQILS
-100 VLCVNVI
+100 TLCVNAV
-107 THLQLCLIGTWRISE
+107 THLQLCLIGVWRLTE
-122 NVLPIIYMTIADMV
+122 NLAPILYMTAADIV
-136 LVIIWVLFVTWI
+136 LVILWAIFVTWV
-148 FAKLYPPRALLLVYG
+148 FAKLYPPRAILMIYG
-163 EREPG
+163 EREAV

-174 KIREDKYDVKE
+174 KIREDKYDVRE
-185 SISCNVDWD
+185 SVSCNVDWD
-194 LLTAKMDEYG
+194 ILTAKIDQYG
-204 AVMMADIPADVR
+204 AVLMADISSDIR

-223 FSKRIRCYAVPKIA
+223 FNNHIRCYAVPKIS

-286 PVMLVIAIAIKAYDG
+286 PVMLVIGIAIKVYDG

-310 LTRDG
+310 LTRNG

-328 QGADEKQSITKKNDD
+328 QGADEKKSITKKNDD
-343 RITPVGHIIRKL
+343 RITPVGHVIRKL

-378 EWTATTEQY
+378 EWTATTDLY
-387 SQNLPEFLF
+387 SQHLPEFLF

-423 LDLCYIEKYSFW
+423 LDLTYIEKYSFW

-442 MTVKTLFQKE
+442 LTVKTLFQKE

-464 DNDDEHGE
+464 QIEDEHGD